1 MADIYDNVIEL
12 ARRRGFVW
20 PSSECYGS
28 VAGFIDY
35 GPLGAMLK
43 RKIENL
49 WRNFYIIQEGY
60 YEIEAPTI
68 GVESIYIASG
78 HVKGF
83 ADKMCQCPHCREYHR
98 ADHIAEEHGTPGA
111 DALSIEA
118 LKDCLAGLP
127 CPSCGESMGEVEVF
141 HFNLMFQTGIGPG
154 AQRTGYLRPETAQG
168 IFTDFNR
175 LSRFYR
181 EKLPFGAVQIGKSY
195 RNEISPRQ
203 GMIRLRE
210 FTQAEAEIFIHP
222 EHKDH
227 PAFSRY
233 ADYVIPLWGQTQQM
247 AGDAPVTTSMRG
259 AVDAGLVANEYV
271 AYYIA
276 LTHEILMSVGISPDK
291 LRFRQHLPTE
301 CAHYALDCWDA
312 EIYSERFG
320 WVETVGI
327 ADRTDYDLR
336 AHAAESGDAFTVF
349 IPFSEVR
356 TEERRRII
364 PDMGA
369 LGPKYRGKAKAIADA
384 LSSAEPTEKGATVVV
399 DGEEYFIPSDL
410 FEIREET
417 VEVRGEE
424 IMPHVIE
431 PSYGIDRILY
441 CALEHAYDEE
451 EVEGEIRRIL
461 HFPPPIAPVQV
472 AVFPLVNRDGLEEIA
487 RSVTKD
493 LTTHN
498 ILTQYDDNGA
508 IGRRYRRQDEIGTP
522 YAVTVDY
529 DTLEDRTVTLRD
541 RDSMEQVRLPTDA
554 LYATLEGLISGRTR
568 FADLKNEE

>member
-1 MADIYDNVIEL
+1 MGDIYDNVIEL

-20 PSSECYGS
+20 PSSECYGA

-49 WRNFYIIQEGY
+49 WRGFYIIREGY
-60 YEIEAPTI
+60 YEIEAPTV

-83 ADKMCQCPHCREYHR
+83 ADKMCQCPVCREYHR
-98 ADHIAEEHGTPGA
+98 ADHIATDHGTAHA
-111 DALSIEA
+111 DSLSPEA
-118 LKDCLAGLP
+118 LAEIVNGLP
-127 CPSCGESMGEVEVF
+127 CPSCGELMENVDVF
-141 HFNLMFQTGIGPG
+141 YFNLMFQTTIGPG
-154 AQRTGYLRPETAQG
+154 SQRTGYLRPETAQG
-168 IFTDFNR
+168 IFIDFNR

-222 EHKDH
+222 DHKDH
-227 PAFSRY
+227 PDFSRY
-233 ADYVIPLWGQTQQM
+233 ADYDIPLWGQTHQM
-247 AGDAPVTTSMRG
+247 QDIPPVTPTMRQ
-259 AVDAGLVANEYV
+259 AVDSGLVANEYV

-276 LTHEILMSVGISPDK
+276 LTHEFLTQVGINPDK

-312 EIYSERFG
+312 EIFSERFG
-320 WVETVGI
+320 WVEAVGI
-327 ADRTDYDLR
+327 ADRTDYDLK
-336 AHAAESGDAFTVF
+336 AHAKESGDKFSVF
-349 IPFSEVR
+349 VPYDEVR
-356 TEERRRII
+356 YEKRRTIV

-369 LGPKYRGKAKAIADA
+369 LGPQYRGKAKAVADA
-384 LSSAEPTEKGATVVV
+384 LIASAPGPDGATITMDKEVL
-399 DGEEYFIPSDL
+399 FIPSDL
-410 FEIREET
+410 YQIREET

-424 IMPHVIE
+424 VVPHVVE

-441 CALEHAYDEE
+441 CTLEHAYEE
-451 EVEGEIRRIL
+451 EDVEGEVRKVL
-461 HFPPPIAPVQV
+461 HLNPIIAPIQ
-472 AVFPLVNRDGLEEIA
+472 AAIFPLMNKDGLDTIA
-487 RSVTKD
+487 RDIATD
-493 LTTHN
+493 LQKHGFVA
-498 ILTQYDDNGA
+498 QYDDNGA

-522 YAVTVDY
+522 YTITVDY
-529 DTLEDRTVTLRD
+529 DSIEDNTVTLRE
-541 RDSMEQVRLPTDA
+541 RDSMQQVRL
-554 LYATLEGLISGRTR
+554 LATHVPETLSRLIQGTLPFSEAGR
-568 FADLKNEE
+568 KI